1 MTPIYD
7 ALRATALGSTPA
19 HVADAVSSPPA
30 EGRPDLRL
38 VPPAPPAPTAT
49 LAPPAPTATLRPPA
63 PAGPTPFPV
72 RVLSTRRT
80 PPWLLP

>member
-7 ALRATALGSTPA
+7 ALRATALPSTPA
-19 HVADAVSSPPA
+19 HVADAVSTPPA

-38 VPPAPPAPTAT
+38 VPPGAPAPDA
-49 LAPPAPTATLRPPA
+49 ALRPPA
-63 PAGPTPFPV
+63 PVVPTPFPV

-80 PPWLLP
+80 PPWRAGLQP

>member
-19 HVADAVSSPPA
+19 HATDAVSSPPA

-38 VPPAPPAPTAT
+38 VPPT
-49 LAPPAPTATLRPPA
+49 PPAPTATLRPPA
-63 PAGPTPFPV
+63 PAVPIPFPV

-80 PPWLLP
+80 PPWRAGLLP

>member
-7 ALRATALGSTPA
+7 ALRATALPSTPA
-19 HVADAVSSPPA
+19 HVADAVSNLPA

-38 VPPAPPAPTAT
+38 VPPGAPAPVV
-49 LAPPAPTATLRPPA
+49 
-63 PAGPTPFPV
+63 PTPFPV

-80 PPWLLP
+80 PPWRAGLQP

>member
-7 ALRATALGSTPA
+7 ALRATALASAPA
-19 HVADAVSSPPA
+19 HAADAVSSPPA

-38 VPPAPPAPTAT
+38 VPPVAPT
-49 LAPPAPTATLRPPA
+49 PDATLRPPA
-63 PAGPTPFPV
+63 PPVPSPFPV

-80 PPWLLP
+80 PPWRAGLLP